1 MARSALTASAS
12 SIAKRAK
19 PIAPI
24 NALIP

>member
-1 MARSALTASAS
+1 MARSVLTANVS